1 MAEPKIQIDVRSP
14 KEGIAIL
21 DIRGQITGS
30 AEDMLFAAY
39 STAGSEARTII
50 LNLSGVQSVDSHG
63 AGLLI
68 TLLARVNK
76 RKQRLVAYGLN
87 EHCRRAFQLT
97 HLDQAVG
104 IYADEA
110 KALDSTR

>member
-21 DIRGQITGS
+21 DVRGQITGS
-30 AEDMLFAAY
+30 AEDMFSTAY
-39 STAGSEARTII
+39 GTAGSEAGTII
-50 LNLSGVQSVDSHG
+50 LNLSGVQSIDSQG

-68 TLLARVNK
+68 ALLARVNK

-87 EHCRRAFQLT
+87 DHCRRAFQLT

-104 IYADEA
+104 IYEDEA
-110 KALDSTR
+110 KVLDSMR

>member
-14 KEGIAIL
+14 KEGITIL
-21 DIRGQITGS
+21 DMRGQITGS

-50 LNLSGVQSVDSHG
+50 LNLSRVQSIDSLG

-76 RKQRLVAYGLN
+76 RKQQLLAYGLN

-97 HLDQAVG
+97 HLDQAIG

-110 KALDSTR
+110 KVLESIR